1 MERKWIIAVAG
12 VIGAILLFSI
22 ISLVLSAVS
31 LGKSVTEDE
40 PDTLTVYGQGRVSVA
55 PDIAYVTMGYENS
68 ARSPQTAQ
76 ENNAEGVGQIKAA
89 VQETGVAE
97 VDIADV
103 QYNIYQEY
111 YYSDLPEDQSYR
123 VSSVFTITVRNVS
136 RIADVISAACR
147 EGANISYGIT
157 YDIADRKAAYEQA
170 LEMARVRADEKA
182 ADMAEALGRSVT
194 GIVQVTEN
202 ATVSGDSWG
211 MGYSGTTPADFVG
224 SDTGGALQISA
235 VVTVTYRLN

>member
-1 MERKWIIAVAG
+1 MERKWLIAIAG
-12 VIGAILLFSI
+12 VVGAILLFGVV
-22 ISLVLSAVS
+22 SLVLSAVS
-31 LGKSVTEDE
+31 LGKSDAAQA
-40 PDTLTVYGQGRVSVA
+40 DTLTVYGQGRVSAV
-55 PDIAYVTMGYENS
+55 PDIAYVTLGYENS
-68 ARSPQTAQ
+68 ARSPQDAQ
-76 ENNAEGVGQIKAA
+76 ENNAAAIGQIKAA
-89 VQETGVAE
+89 VREVGVAE
-97 VDIADV
+97 ADIADV

-123 VSSVFTITVRNVS
+123 VSSVFTITVRDVG

-157 YDIADRKAAYEQA
+157 YDLADRQKAYSEA
-170 LEMARVRADEKA
+170 LELARIRADEKA
-182 ADMAEALGRSVT
+182 AEMAQALGRKVT

-202 ATVSGDSWG
+202 ATVSADCWG
-211 MGYSGTTPADFVG
+211 MGGSTALADFAG

>member
-1 MERKWIIAVAG
+1 MERKWFIAIAG
-12 VIGAILLFSI
+12 VVGAILLFSV

-31 LGKSVTEDE
+31 LGHSSAGD
-40 PDTLTVYGQGRVSVA
+40 PDTLTVYGQGRVSAA
-55 PDIAYVTMGYENS
+55 PDIAYVTLGFENS
-68 ARSPQTAQ
+68 ARSPQVAQ
-76 ENNAEGVGQIKAA
+76 ENNAVAVGQIKAA
-89 VQETGVAE
+89 VREAGVAE
-97 VDIADV
+97 ADIADV

-123 VSSVFTITVRNVS
+123 VSSVFTITVRDVS

-157 YDIADRKAAYEQA
+157 YDLADRQKAYGEA
-170 LEMARVRADEKA
+170 LELARVRADEKA
-182 ADMAEALGRSVT
+182 AEMAAALGRSVK

-202 ATVSGDSWG
+202 ATVSGDCWG
-211 MGYSGTTPADFVG
+211 MGGSGTALADFVG

-235 VVTVTYRLN
+235 VITVTYRLD